1 MSMVWI
7 GKVFGCQIWRCHYIG
22 RRFGLRGN
30 CIDLQFKD
38 EDHFVL
44 IFKSVVQVDQF
55 VVVEMIH
62 DVDLLPDQG
71 LLHGVRDRDELG
83 GKHVAGLDL
92 SVVAQML
99 IQLR

>member
-1 MSMVWI
+1 MDIVAYLEAAFSNFSRHFI
-7 GKVFGCQIWRCHYIG
+7 T
-22 RRFGLRGN
+22 N
-30 CIDLQFKD
+30 DLQFKD

-71 LLHGVRDRDELG
+71 RLHGVRDRDELG

>member
-1 MSMVWI
+1 M
-7 GKVFGCQIWRCHYIG
+7 
-22 RRFGLRGN
+22 
-30 CIDLQFKD
+30 
-38 EDHFVL
+38 
-44 IFKSVVQVDQF
+44 QVDQF